1 MRDVLYFT
9 QNATIRTR
17 THARTAVRTFLQVK
31 YRRDGQRR
39 VERWREGTDRDR
51 ERVEEKAM
59 PAASRVAFALPAA
72 ESARPGVGR
81 AMAIIL
87 LGEENTT
94 GFVVWAAQPVVGWK
108 ARELPGLRGR
118 KGRVVRPK
126 KTTDQ
131 RAAAPLHPHHHPFSQ
146 SSHVQRGNH
155 QRRTGV
161 CLRAV
166 RMRMR

>member
-1 MRDVLYFT
+1 
-9 QNATIRTR
+9 
-17 THARTAVRTFLQVK
+17 
-31 YRRDGQRR
+31 
-39 VERWREGTDRDR
+39 
-51 ERVEEKAM
+51 M
-59 PAASRVAFALPAA
+59 PSKSRCLCLPAA

-94 GFVVWAAQPVVGWK
+94 GFVVWAAHSLWSAGK
-108 ARELPGLRGR
+108 RESCLACGAERDAWSGPKNDRPARGR
-118 KGRVVRPK
+118 STPSPSPSILPV
-126 KTTDQ
+126 
-131 RAAAPLHPHHHPFSQ
+131 Q

>member
-1 MRDVLYFT
+1 
-9 QNATIRTR
+9 
-17 THARTAVRTFLQVK
+17 
-31 YRRDGQRR
+31 
-39 VERWREGTDRDR
+39 
-51 ERVEEKAM
+51 M
-59 PAASRVAFALPAA
+59 PSKSRCLCLPAA
-72 ESARPGVGR
+72 ESARPGRRGASDGNNIAGRREHDRFCGVG
-81 AMAIIL
+81 
-87 LGEENTT
+87 GP
-94 GFVVWAAQPVVGWK
+94 QPVVGWK

-155 QRRTGV
+155 QGRTGV